1 MNWNGLIIAPL
12 ACLLAGCTI
21 SVNTG
26 PTRTE
31 RISVERDNAELVRAS
46 FNMSAGRLRIQGGAS
61 KLLEGDA
68 VYNVEAWKPVVKYV
82 SVAGHGTLTVDQ
94 PGHTAH
100 AGKSDYEWNLRLPND
115 VPLDLAVQCGAGD
128 ASLKLG
134 ELRLRDVEVH
144 LGAGR
149 LDMDLRGAPERSY
162 DVRVQ
167 GGVGEATVRLPH
179 DVGIYA
185 KANGG
190 IGEIRTPGLKR
201 EGDHYINDAYNTS
214 KASIRL
220 EIEGGIGKINLIAD

>member
-1 MNWNGLIIAPL
+1 MNWNGLLIAPL

-26 PTRTE
+26 PARTE

-46 FNMSAGRLRIQGGAS
+46 FNMSAGTLRIQGGAS

-68 VYNVEAWKPVVKYV
+68 VYNVEASKPVIKYV
-82 SVAGHGTLTVDQ
+82 SVASHGTLTVDQ
-94 PGHTAH
+94 PGHGAH
-100 AGKSDYEWNLRLPND
+100 AGKSDYEWNLRLSND
-115 VPLDLAVQCGAGD
+115 VPFDLAVQCGAGD
-128 ASLKLG
+128 ASLHLG
-134 ELRLRDVEVH
+134 ELQLRDVEVH

-149 LDMDLRGAPERSY
+149 LDMDLRGAPARSY

-185 KANGG
+185 KATGG

-214 KASIRL
+214 KANIRL
-220 EIEGGIGKINLIAD
+220 EIAGGIGKINLIAD